1 MRAGSREEFDKE
13 ALDWLEA
20 LGKRYKWNASPP
32 KPKENKMLKLL
43 RRAILLWVGFGIA
56 KLCILAH
63 PFVVWFWTGPGSF
76 VFSDTETDGTRVISS
91 WCFTVFAIF
100 CLFVA
105 GMCIHQLSKI
115 IFNEGK

>member
-1 MRAGSREEFDKE
+1 MRAGSQEEFDKE

-20 LGKRYKWNASPP
+20 IGKRYKWNASPP
-32 KPKENKMLKLL
+32 KTKGNKMLKLL

-76 VFSDTETDGTRVISS
+76 VFNDTVTDGERVVCS
-91 WCFTVFAIF
+91 WCFTALAIF
-100 CLFVA
+100 GLFVA
-105 GMCIHQLSKI
+105 GWGIHQLSKL
-115 IFNEGK
+115 IFNER